1 MILISCHNN
10 KVLYIKKQAL
20 GDGGE
25 EEVPFKRK
33 TLLAEPMKTTMNKTQ
48 GETQSTRE
56 NRCNLMTLQ
65 LKHPWGVR
73 GE

>member
-1 MILISCHNN
+1 M
-10 KVLYIKKQAL
+10 LYISKQAL
-20 GDGGE
+20 ADGGE

-33 TLLAEPMKTTMNKTQ
+33 TLLVEPMKTTMNETQ
-48 GETQSTRE
+48 GETLSTRE
-56 NRCNLMTLQ
+56 NRCSLMTLQ

>member
-1 MILISCHNN
+1 M
-10 KVLYIKKQAL
+10 LYNTKQAL

-33 TLLAEPMKTTMNKTQ
+33 TLLAEPMKTTMNETQ
-48 GETQSTRE
+48 GETLSTRE
-56 NRCNLMTLQ
+56 NRCNLMILQ
-65 LKHPWGVR
+65 LKHPWEVR